1 MCFFGMFKMLINPA
15 PLPPFKFNRV
25 IYNLKINR
33 TFFYLVGAGLA
44 EPDAV
49 LRVMVLEPLSRL
61 PGVVVLVTDKRAGR
75 GVVPVP
81 VPLMV
86 LVADGL
92 RCGMRDGV

>member
-1 MCFFGMFKMLINPA
+1 M
-15 PLPPFKFNRV
+15 PPFKFDKY
-25 IYNLKINR
+25 IFNLKINSS
-33 TFFYLVGAGLA
+33 FCYLVGAGLA

-61 PGVVVLVTDKRAGR
+61 PGVVLVTDRRAGR

>member
-1 MCFFGMFKMLINPA
+1 M
-15 PLPPFKFNRV
+15 PPFKFDKY
-25 IYNLKINR
+25 ISNLKINSS
-33 TFFYLVGAGLA
+33 FFYLVGAGLA

-61 PGVVVLVTDKRAGR
+61 PGVVLVTDRRAGR

>member
-1 MCFFGMFKMLINPA
+1 M
-15 PLPPFKFNRV
+15 
-25 IYNLKINR
+25 
-33 TFFYLVGAGLA
+33 GAGLA

-49 LRVMVLEPLSRL
+49 LRVMVLVPLSRL
-61 PGVVVLVTDKRAGR
+61 PGVVLPVTERRAGR